1 MMADIVITGRDYVNF
16 NTTFSDLNIIRGANG
31 SEYLVDGTSSVAFTI
46 QPNNIVNENGEIF
59 PEQHFVDGAPTEFGG
74 FIAGSSK
81 LDTIYNSQNR
91 TYRKELGYIS
101 GEVIAH
107 TSNVIYDINS
117 ISVDV
122 AVEYDTY
129 RGSNTQ
135 VSGPILYYNNAF
147 ANTFVYSLIY
157 DSRNLKEDESNV
169 QVENSLPNKPAK
181 ISIYE
186 LYNAIKGNTYRE
198 YNLDNRQRI
207 SRPQILSVS
216 DEGTTIKFTFK
227 LLVWSGFNEVSVYLV
242 PTFND
247 LFLNVAKKITL
258 RINANTITTE
268 ENEFSYLSENS
279 QSFNTDEPYELERN
293 ELFQY
298 TKNQPIEERLSY
310 AVANKIFDKTNI
322 NRQIVSFDLLKI
334 KKYGFVDGAGN
345 TTVRYLQSR
354 DKIKIKDEK
363 GQWLGAYNDNDGNEV
378 VPYFEVVKCENKW
391 NGKFYKHIVCKQSI
405 D

>member
-1 MMADIVITGRDYVNF
+1 MADIVITGRDYANF

-31 SEYLVDGTSSVAFTI
+31 GEYFIDGASSVAFTI

-74 FIAGSSK
+74 FIAGSEK
-81 LDTIYNSQNR
+81 HDTIYNVQNR

-107 TSNVIYDINS
+107 TSDVIYDINS

-129 RGSNTQ
+129 QASNTQ
-135 VSGPILYYNNAF
+135 FSGPIIYYDNAY

-157 DSRNLKEDESNV
+157 DSQNLKQNESNV

-181 ISIYE
+181 ISVYDLHNVI
-186 LYNAIKGNTYRE
+186 NGSTNRE
-198 YNLDNRQRI
+198 YNLDNKQRI

-242 PTFND
+242 PTINN
-247 LFLNVAKKITL
+247 LLLNVAKKITL
-258 RINANTITTE
+258 SINANTITTE

-298 TKNQPIEERLSY
+298 TKEQPIEERLSY

-363 GQWLGAYNDNDGNEV
+363 GQWLGAYNDASGNEV
-378 VPYFEVVKCENKW
+378 VPDFEVVKCENKW
-391 NGKFYKHIVCKQSI
+391 NGKFYKHIVCKQAI